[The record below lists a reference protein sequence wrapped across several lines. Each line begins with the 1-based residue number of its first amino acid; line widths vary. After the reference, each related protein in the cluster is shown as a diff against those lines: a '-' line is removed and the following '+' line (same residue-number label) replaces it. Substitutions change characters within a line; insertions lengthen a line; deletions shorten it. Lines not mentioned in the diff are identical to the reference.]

1 MRVNLGQQL
10 LFSASVVASIAIS
23 LNAQIDNR
31 VNRGNTQTG
40 GYQLD
45 KSPQAGSG
53 GFNLSRP
60 GFDYGA
66 RANAIITNNVT
77 GIGGFKG
84 YSPLYQNNAFR
95 GDLPSTGL
103 SDFQSRGVGVQDV
116 GSSRTIA
123 PSYFYDPTRTIAD
136 VGQIRQGLNAP
147 GTSRLSSTN
156 IPIANPV
163 SPNRRPLPNV
173 RDPADTR
180 TQFETPAI
188 GMTTHKTL
196 TPLRPV
202 PIGSVAPAFRAAA
215 ASSIFGT
222 VTPDIDPTLP
232 NGLSVDSRL
241 DQVKVGETW
250 KDLDLPEAER
260 KALESSPDRG
270 TVSQAIEPA
279 TALNIPPVT
288 DGRLDA
294 TALAKPALSPLP
306 MDGKAPA
313 NLGEDRF
320 ADFFNAIRAA
330 DQAGVKDLS
339 FEPKTPPANTAAPAG
354 DRSNWSIPETL
365 VRKQSEGIN
374 QLASAAKWA
383 KDVLDDP
390 VTTFA
395 GKYANSLNQYM
406 ADGEADM
413 HRGDYY
419 RAARLFDAARTIDP
433 FNPLPHLHRGHALA
447 AAGDYV
453 SAVANL
459 ELGLKRFPHIAAF
472 KMDLVALVGN
482 RDIFDVRR
490 ADLEKRL
497 AVKDQYD
504 LRFLLGYLEWYSGL
518 PEDGMKNLRLAAA
531 NAPTD
536 SPIRSFAG
544 LLSGDQPLPELP
556 K

>member
-1 MRVNLGQQL
+1 MRVKIGRLFIVSAFLVAGSATL
-10 LFSASVVASIAIS
+10 LP
-23 LNAQIDNR
+23 AQVDHR
-31 VNRGNTQTG
+31 VNRGNTEIG

-156 IPIANPV
+156 LPLANPV
-163 SPNRRPLPNV
+163 SPNRRTLPNV
-173 RDPADTR
+173 RDPADRR
-180 TQFETPAI
+180 TQLDTPAI
-188 GMTTHKTL
+188 GISSRQTL
-196 TPLRPV
+196 TPLRSAPV
-202 PIGSVAPAFRAAA
+202 GPVSPAFRAAA
-215 ASSIFGT
+215 SSSIFGA
-222 VTPDIDPTLP
+222 VTPDVDPTLP
-232 NGLSVDSRL
+232 SGLSVDSRL

-260 KALESSPDRG
+260 KALESRPDRG
-270 TVSQAIEPA
+270 TLTQTTEPPNPL
-279 TALNIPPVT
+279 TTPPVT
-288 DGRLDA
+288 DGRLDS
-294 TALAKPALSPLP
+294 TVLAKPALSPLP

-339 FEPKTPPANTAAPAG
+339 FEPKAPPANTAEKG
-354 DRSNWSIPETL
+354 ERSNWSIPDTL
-365 VRKQSEGIN
+365 IRKQSEGIN

-406 ADGEADM
+406 ADGEAEM
-413 HRGDYY
+413 HRGEYY
-419 RAARLFDAARTIDP
+419 RAARSFDVARTIDP

-497 AVKDQYD
+497 ADKDQYD

-518 PEDGMKNLRLAAA
+518 PEDGMKNLRVAAA
-531 NAPTD
+531 NAPKD

>member
-1 MRVNLGQQL
+1 MPLKLSRQCVVSALLVALAASNLP
-10 LFSASVVASIAIS
+10 
-23 LNAQIDNR
+23 AQVDHR
-31 VNRGNTQTG
+31 VNRGNTETG

-103 SDFQSRGVGVQDV
+103 SDFQSRGIGVQDV

-136 VGQIRQGLNAP
+136 IGQIRQGLNAP
-147 GTSRLSSTN
+147 GSSRLGSTTV
-156 IPIANPV
+156 PLANPV
-163 SPNRRPLPNV
+163 SPNRKILPNV
-173 RDPADTR
+173 RDPADR
-180 TQFETPAI
+180 RSQLDTPPI
-188 GMTTHKTL
+188 GISSRQTL
-196 TPLRPV
+196 TPLRSAPV
-202 PIGSVAPAFRAAA
+202 GAVSPAFRAAA
-215 ASSIFGT
+215 SSSIFGT
-222 VTPDIDPTLP
+222 VTPDIEPNLP
-232 NGLSVDSRL
+232 SGLSLDSRL
-241 DQVKVGETW
+241 DQIKVGETW
-250 KDLDLPEAER
+250 KELDLPEAER
-260 KALESSPDRG
+260 KALESRPDRG
-270 TVSQAIEPA
+270 MVAKAKDVPTPSNA
-279 TALNIPPVT
+279 PPVT
-288 DGRLDA
+288 DGRLDS
-294 TALAKPALSPLP
+294 TALAKPALLPLP

-339 FEPKTPPANTAAPAG
+339 FEPKAPPSKTADPAE
-354 DRSNWSIPETL
+354 RSTWSIPDTL

-374 QLASAAKWA
+374 QLAAAAKWA

-406 ADGEADM
+406 ADGEAEL

-419 RAARLFDAARTIDP
+419 RAARSFDVARTIDP

-518 PEDGMKNLRLAAA
+518 PEDGMKNLRMAAA
-531 NAPTD
+531 NAPKD

-556 K
+556 R